1 LSIIYCTK
9 VKNMLAFQPTSKAFY
24 EPSSG
29 NLTVIRNDNTVQ
41 FSLHL
46 SNVACVGLSP
56 MGSAVA
62 TATKE
67 TDSSAVI
74 SIYDPQLR
82 CRIIVPW
89 TPQMI
94 AVNNTMSSVAMV
106 ARTSELPYDV
116 VLIYNVIDDQMIS
129 VFHNYGKQINQLR
142 FMTNRSLKIN
152 DGGVLVD
159 V

>member
-1 LSIIYCTK
+1 
-9 VKNMLAFQPTSKAFY
+9 
-24 EPSSG
+24 
-29 NLTVIRNDNTVQ
+29 
-41 FSLHL
+41 
-46 SNVACVGLSP
+46 
-56 MGSAVA
+56 
-62 TATKE
+62 
-67 TDSSAVI
+67 
-74 SIYDPQLR
+74 
-82 CRIIVPW
+82 
-89 TPQMI
+89 
-94 AVNNTMSSVAMV
+94 MSSVAMV